1 MAGNKTVI
9 NKEGEM
15 IVTLTADEMYKL
27 EKNAAETLQK
37 FRTEQM
43 EVSEV
48 INTLVSSERCSL
60 YNIASLTRRR
70 DNKFPKTLH
79 PAFYTLD
86 DLISYIKPV
95 PKREAMEVLLRG
107 MIVRDNFLKEEVLF
121 LKYLDLLGK
130 SVVSFH
136 DLVIRDNPSAN
147 LRPFS
152 IIRRHVYARYKKHK
166 QKEESLLLL
175 GLSDLSSLTKEEK
188 KVITEKIMMDD
199 VVVDPALD
207 VWKSVGVEKD
217 KPPYLTNIIQGYLAL
232 LWLRSI
238 ILKTGKTIVT
248 ARDLSF
254 CKNIALVQM
263 LIDAYKN
270 FRELKVPFEKLL
282 IDQYYENNSVEEDN
296 NQEQNCAFDEPSTE
310 LREQEESDTDEFV
323 DSNLINIG
331 HTSNKLAIVGQ
342 EYDDIIR
349 NCNNILKAPIIG
361 VSMMSQL
368 PLFYRNLY
376 TGKNSA
382 ITLMLSFLWDTA
394 VNFFKMNEFENT
406 PPLDTNTI
414 LYLLF
419 KISNKDIEKHRERSI
434 KDYIY
439 HRLEVLYH
447 RLNILNKEILPLLCE
462 KLYETLHSPQILYER
477 AISKDIEETK
487 VLLKFYR
494 LIPC

>member
-1 MAGNKTVI
+1 MISDKTVI
-9 NKEGEM
+9 TKEGEM

-37 FRTEQM
+37 FKTEQM
-43 EVSEV
+43 EVNEV
-48 INTLVSSERCSL
+48 INTLVSSKRCCL
-60 YNIASLTRRR
+60 YNITSLTRRR

-86 DLISYIKPV
+86 DLISYVKPV

-107 MIVRDNFLKEEVLF
+107 MIMRDNFLKEEVLF

-136 DLVIRDNPSAN
+136 DLVVRDNPSAN
-147 LRPFS
+147 FHPLPT
-152 IIRRHVYARYKKHK
+152 IRRHVYTKYKKHK
-166 QKEESLLLL
+166 QKERSLLSL
-175 GLSDLSSLTKEEK
+175 GLSFPTGEEK
-188 KVITEKIMMDD
+188 KIIAEKIMMDD
-199 VVVDPALD
+199 IAIDPALD
-207 VWKSVGVEKD
+207 VWESIGVEKD
-217 KPPYLTNIIQGYLAL
+217 RPRYLTNIIQGYLAL

-254 CKNIALVQM
+254 CKNVALVQM

-282 IDQYYENNSVEEDN
+282 IDQYCENNSVEEDN
-296 NQEQNCAFDEPSTE
+296 NQEQNCALDESSTE
-310 LREQEESDTDEFV
+310 LGEQEESDTDEFT
-323 DSNLINIG
+323 DSNLVNIRYTG
-331 HTSNKLAIVGQ
+331 NKLAIVGQ

-349 NCNNILKAPIIG
+349 NCNNVLKATMIG
-361 VSMMSQL
+361 ASMMSQL
-368 PLFYRNLY
+368 SLFYRNLY
-376 TGKNSA
+376 TGKNST
-382 ITLMLSFLWDTA
+382 ITLVLSFLWDTA

-447 RLNILNKEILPLLCE
+447 RLDILNKEILPLLCE

-477 AISKDIEETK
+477 AISKDAEEIK
-487 VLLKFYR
+487 VSLKFYR